1 MAQKRV
7 NASFKL
13 KFLVVIAWSFSAF
26 WLWML
31 TDLQV
36 LVWLLVMR
44 EWIVK
49 AMLIFATSMG
59 VMISCIL
66 FGSTSLLLWRW
77 LPIQSSI
84 NFSII
89 VPIILFCASLS
100 YGRIDTQGTTQY
112 VSEAA
117 QRGELQNT
125 REQLLIHMARYG
137 LVNELKAL
145 INVGTN
151 VNAQDPLGRSA
162 LYWAREP
169 EILKLLQTDV
179 KPDVKALVSAAQWGR
194 LDAVKLI
201 FKATSDDGK
210 ALASDISDRDLEWI
224 KTVHNGED
232 NNREQIVQMLMERRT
247 PKSRK

>member
-1 MAQKRV
+1 M
-7 NASFKL
+7 
-13 KFLVVIAWSFSAF
+13 
-26 WLWML
+26 
-31 TDLQV
+31 
-36 LVWLLVMR
+36 
-44 EWIVK
+44 
-49 AMLIFATSMG
+49 
-59 VMISCIL
+59 
-66 FGSTSLLLWRW
+66 
-77 LPIQSSI
+77 
-84 NFSII
+84 
-89 VPIILFCASLS
+89 
-100 YGRIDTQGTTQY
+100 
-112 VSEAA
+112 
-117 QRGELQNT
+117 
-125 REQLLIHMARYG
+125 
-137 LVNELKAL
+137 
-145 INVGTN
+145 
-151 VNAQDPLGRSA
+151 GRSA